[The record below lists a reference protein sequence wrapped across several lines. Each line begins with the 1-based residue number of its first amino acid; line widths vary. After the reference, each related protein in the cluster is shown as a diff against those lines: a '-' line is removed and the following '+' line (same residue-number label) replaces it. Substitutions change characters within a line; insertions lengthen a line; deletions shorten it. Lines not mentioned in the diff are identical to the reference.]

1 MGLFH
6 RGKKNNDDEPDSVQ
20 TNSFSDIMNGLQY
33 AVNCAQ
39 DTLQNHQ
46 IQNLT
51 RLFEGTNANNAN
63 TFQSKKIMVGD
74 KTIDI
79 PLIALISHHYLAM
92 DNVQIK
98 FKAKVGSVESQI
110 PENNLLLSSP
120 HRANLQMQMSNI
132 KPDTD
137 DVMEV
142 CVNFKV
148 QETPESISR
157 IIGNYSAPIEVSPI
171 GMRDHLTVL
180 QQQELHCISNFRSSW
195 RFLRWSVTWQNH
207 RHRCQFGSNR

>member
-1 MGLFH
+1 MEKICRSLLNLKIDANLH
-6 RGKKNNDDEPDSVQ
+6 
-20 TNSFSDIMNGLQY
+20 DIIRIRFY
-33 AVNCAQ
+33 VA
-39 DTLQNHQ
+39 
-46 IQNLT
+46 
-51 RLFEGTNANNAN
+51 
-63 TFQSKKIMVGD
+63 
-74 KTIDI
+74 
-79 PLIALISHHYLAM
+79 HHYLAM

-157 IIGNYSAPIEVSPI
+157 IIDDFVKNI
-171 GMRDHLTVL
+171 
-180 QQQELHCISNFRSSW
+180 
-195 RFLRWSVTWQNH
+195 
-207 RHRCQFGSNR
+207 

>member
-6 RGKKNNDDEPDSVQ
+6 RDKKNDEDESDSVP
-20 TNSFSDIMNGLQY
+20 TNSLSDIMNGLQY

-51 RLFEGTNANNAN
+51 RLFRGTNANEAN
-63 TFQSKKIMVGD
+63 MFQSEKIMVGD
-74 KTIDI
+74 RTIDI
-79 PLIALISHHYLAM
+79 PIIALISHHYLAM

-98 FKAKVGSVESQI
+98 FKAKVGSVESQA
-110 PENNLLLSSP
+110 PENSLLLSNT

-132 KPDTD
+132 KSDAD

-157 IIGNYSAPIEVSPI
+157 IIDDFVKNI
-171 GMRDHLTVL
+171 
-180 QQQELHCISNFRSSW
+180 
-195 RFLRWSVTWQNH
+195 
-207 RHRCQFGSNR
+207 

>member
-6 RGKKNNDDEPDSVQ
+6 RDKKNNDDEPDSVQ

-79 PLIALISHHYLAM
+79 PLIALISHHYLAL

-98 FKAKVGSVESQI
+98 VQGEVRKRGIKIQ
-110 PENNLLLSSP
+110 ENNYCYSSP
-120 HRANLQMQMSNI
+120 QRRQSPDADGNI
-132 KPDTD
+132 KPDAD

-142 CVNFKV
+142 CVNFRFRRLG
-148 QETPESISR
+148 EHFP
-157 IIGNYSAPIEVSPI
+157 NY
-171 GMRDHLTVL
+171 
-180 QQQELHCISNFRSSW
+180 
-195 RFLRWSVTWQNH
+195 
-207 RHRCQFGSNR
+207 

>member
-51 RLFEGTNANNAN
+51 RRFEGTNANNAN

-98 FKAKVGSVESQI
+98 FKAKVGKRGITNSGKQLVVIQSAQSQ
-110 PENNLLLSSP
+110 SP
-120 HRANLQMQMSNI
+120 DADEQH
-132 KPDTD
+132 KT
-137 DVMEV
+137 
-142 CVNFKV
+142 
-148 QETPESISR
+148 
-157 IIGNYSAPIEVSPI
+157 
-171 GMRDHLTVL
+171 
-180 QQQELHCISNFRSSW
+180 
-195 RFLRWSVTWQNH
+195 
-207 RHRCQFGSNR
+207 RCR